1 MTLAELATALNS
13 LGMRVA
19 YDHFI
24 VDSNNSA
31 PKPPYLVYLYAYSS
45 DLYADN
51 INYKNVDNM
60 QIELYTDKKDLASEK
75 LVEDK
80 LKELK
85 LPYSKTGAW
94 IATENLYQMVY
105 DIALI

>member
-13 LGMRVA
+13 LGMKVA
-19 YDHFI
+19 YDHFTE
-24 VDSNNSA
+24 A
-31 PKPPYLVYLYAYSS
+31 PTIPYIVYLYAYSS

-51 INYKNVDNM
+51 INYKNIDNM
-60 QIELYTDKKDLASEK
+60 QIELYTAKKDLASEK
-75 LVEDK
+75 LIEDK

-85 LPYSKTGAW
+85 IPYSKIGAW
-94 IATENLYQMVY
+94 IATENLYQMIY